1 MNAPASW
8 IPRLLL
14 CGLAALGCDA
24 RPAQAREPTPV
35 VATDTG
41 RLRGFVDDGVREYR
55 GIPFARP
62 PTGERRFAPPVPQPR
77 WPGVLDASHH
87 RSPCPQVVRFAQTDG
102 SDDEDCL
109 YLNVAVPAAAHAGR
123 RAVLVWIHGGAY
135 VGGSADIYPLRE
147 LALRGDLVVVSVNY
161 RLGALG
167 FLAHPALDPVHAGAV
182 GLEDQREALRW
193 IRRNIAAFGGDPR
206 RVTLAGESAGASS
219 VCLQLVAPERSRG
232 LFDRAIIQSI
242 GCPLRLRS
250 QEQAVATARA
260 LAERVQCVDPVGA
273 ATCLRAV
280 PVPALLE
287 AQTAVAALD
296 PRAFVPSIGTVS
308 TPRQPLDALQRG
320 EFLRVPILNGGNRD
334 EMRLYVG
341 YEVAG
346 GHPLGSAD
354 VEARLRTL
362 YGTNAAR
369 VASAYPRAADDPVPA
384 WLGRMESDYTPDG
397 PLSNCLMIGTARLAS
412 RWATVYQ
419 YEFTDDAA
427 PPVMPDPG
435 FPMGAVHSAELAYFF
450 PKISFNHRIDGP
462 DVAPGSRA
470 LARQMVEY
478 WSAFV
483 RDGRPAVAGLPVWPA
498 FRAATDVLR
507 LDPAGPATFDADAAH
522 HCELWRELYP
532 DAVP

>member
-1 MNAPASW
+1 MPSSFAARP
-8 IPRLLL
+8 LLL
-14 CGLAALGCDA
+14 CLAVLGCGSPTVRADEA
-24 RPAQAREPTPV
+24 TPV
-35 VATDTG
+35 VVTDTG
-41 RLRGFVDDGVREYR
+41 RLRGFVADGVREYR

-62 PTGERRFAPPVPQPR
+62 PTGPRRFAPPVPQPR
-77 WPGVLDASHH
+77 WGDVLDASGH

-102 SDDEDCL
+102 SEDEDCL
-109 YLNVAVPAAAHAGR
+109 YLNIAAPVAEHNGARP
-123 RAVLVWIHGGAY
+123 VLVWVHGGAY
-135 VGGSADIYPLRE
+135 VGGSADIYPLRD
-147 LALRGDLVVVSVNY
+147 LALRGDLVVVSINY
-161 RLGALG
+161 RLGVLG
-167 FLAHPALDPVHAGAV
+167 FFAHPALDPRHAGAL

-193 IRRNIAAFGGDPR
+193 VRRNIAAFGGDPR

-242 GCPLRLRS
+242 GCPLQLRTRA
-250 QEQAVATARA
+250 QAVATALA
-260 LAERVQCVDPVGA
+260 VAERVHCTDA
-273 ATCLRAV
+273 ARAAACLRAV

-296 PRAFVPSIGTVS
+296 PRAFVPALGTAS
-308 TPRQPLDALQRG
+308 TPRQPLEALRRG

-334 EMRLYVG
+334 EMRLYIG

-346 GHPLGSAD
+346 GHPIGAAD
-354 VEARLRTL
+354 VGARLQAL
-362 YGTNAAR
+362 YGPNAAR
-369 VASAYPRAADDPVPA
+369 VAAAYPRAEQDSVPA
-384 WLGRMESDYTPDG
+384 WLGRVESDFTPAG
-397 PLSNCLMIGTARLAS
+397 PLSNCLMLGTARLAS
-412 RWATVYQ
+412 RWIPVYE

-450 PKISFNHRIDGP
+450 PNISFNHRIDGP
-462 DVAPGSRA
+462 DVAPGSRI

-483 RDGRPAVAGLPVWPA
+483 RDGRPAVAGLPAWPA
-498 FRAATDVLR
+498 FHGAADVLR
-507 LDPAGPATFDADAAH
+507 LDPAGVATFDADATH
-522 HCELWRELYP
+522 HCSLWRELYP